1 MALVWD
7 AEKMKYV
14 WDTGPYGTKGPSGA
28 MEQAQAQLA
37 GTIVPQLGAPTQY
50 GLGARQAFGAGW
62 QDRPFLSQAIGQ
74 AYNPTYGRYL
84 TEYGGLGGGQG
95 VDANSFAQYVANQA
109 GQAGFTS
116 PQGWKTPD
124 AWGDIINVA
133 RSLSPTYTP
142 GTGTGPSTAP
152 TTAMTN
158 KWSDILADPTQ
169 AGALASMALYDP
181 QAGSIYGQLRQRG
194 LQRAQQE
201 FTFGQPGATTADWLG
216 YITGQDRGF
225 GVGSKYRV

>member
-1 MALVWD
+1 MPLKWD
-7 AEKMKYV
+7 SDTMKYE
-14 WDTGPYGTKGPSGA
+14 WEGATSGLSPTE
-28 MEQAQAQLA
+28 MAQGALA

-50 GLGARQAFGAGW
+50 GLGARKAFGAGW

-74 AYNPTYGRYL
+74 AYNPIYGQYL

-95 VDANSFAQYVANQA
+95 VAANSFAQYVADQA
-109 GQAGFTS
+109 KTSSFTS
-116 PQGWKTPD
+116 PGAWQTPSN
-124 AWGDIINVA
+124 WGDIINVA
-133 RSLSPTYTP
+133 RSLNPTYTP
-142 GTGTGPSTAP
+142 ATGTTAP
-152 TTAMTN
+152 TAAMTN
-158 KWSDILADPTQ
+158 QWADILADPTQ

-225 GVGSKYRV
+225 GVGAGYQV